1 VTQRG
6 RHALAA
12 GALVALFAA
21 ACGGVASEH
30 AETHARRSPGASVP
44 SRSSPTSRSTSTST
58 STRPAPATGRVAGA
72 RVAATGSFDITPP
85 PAVVDRGSDYAAIVH
100 SLDAYGDWLAAH
112 HPDPRLVDRAY
123 AWGSQLWRDVRS
135 QLADEQ
141 RLHQHIVEVDRV
153 PPSVTVRSV
162 RTNVVSLAATEFLG
176 TRAVVTD
183 DGRVLQRVGP
193 ADEHYLVMLFRTS
206 PSMPWR
212 FELIEPAGAPV
223 EVQK

>member
-1 VTQRG
+1 MTQWG

-12 GALVALFAA
+12 GALVALLAA
-21 ACGGVASEH
+21 ACGSVASEH
-30 AETHARRSPGASVP
+30 AGTDARRSPRASV
-44 SRSSPTSRSTSTST
+44 SPPRST
-58 STRPAPATGRVAGA
+58 STRPAPSTGRAAGA
-72 RVAATGSFDITPP
+72 RVAAAGSFDETPP
-85 PAVVDRGSDYAAIVH
+85 PAVVDRGTDYAAVVH

-141 RLHQHIVEVDRV
+141 RLHQHVVEVDRA
-153 PPSVTVRSV
+153 PPLVAVRSV
-162 RTNVVSLAATEFLG
+162 RTNVVSLAATELLG
-176 TRAVVTD
+176 TRGVVTD

-223 EVQK
+223 EVQR